1 MKILYDY
8 KIFYEQK
15 YGGASR
21 YFVELI
27 SALNSL
33 DHQTLILAP
42 IHINSHLNEKDIKK
56 IYGVKVKNK
65 KIFGKFYEI
74 VNQFINKHLI
84 SFFKPQLIHSTYYN
98 DFNKKNT
105 LPTVLTVYD
114 LIHEKYSEMYSNEK
128 NYLPK
133 KNAVYNVDHII
144 CISNNTKKDL
154 IKYYKVEEEK
164 ITVIYL
170 AASKNILNPELKKK
184 NYFLYVGNRRR
195 YKNFKTLVKAFSNG
209 KFYKDYY
216 LYCLGGGQFLKE
228 EIEFFKS
235 NKVPLDRVIYLDTN
249 DQDIEKIYIN
259 AKALIYPSVYEGFG
273 LPILE
278 AMSFGCPVISSNA
291 SCLPEVYGDAAL
303 SFDPYDHDALQSK
316 IYELIHNKN
325 LSSELIYKGFEQTKK
340 FSWEKC
346 AKETLSVYKKI
357 IK

>member
-27 SALNSL
+27 NALN
-33 DHQTLILAP
+33 HFNHKTLVLAP
-42 IHINSHLNEKDIKK
+42 FYINSHLNEKGIKK
-56 IYGVKVKNK
+56 IYGVKVRNK
-65 KIFGKFYEI
+65 KFFGKAYEI
-74 VNQFINKHLI
+74 VNKLINKYLI
-84 SFFKPQLIHSTYYN
+84 SFFKPSLIHSTYYN
-98 DFNKKNT
+98 DFKKKNT

-114 LIHEKYSEMYSNEK
+114 LIHEKYSEMYSNQK
-128 NYLPK
+128 DYLPK
-133 KNAVYNVDHII
+133 KNAIDNVDHII

-154 IKYYKVEEEK
+154 IKYYNVEEKK

-170 AASKNILNPELKKK
+170 AASKNISKPELKKK
-184 NYFLYVGNRRR
+184 NYFLYVGNRKR
-195 YKNFKTLVKAFSNG
+195 YKNFKTLIKAFSNG
-209 KFYKDYY
+209 NFYKDYY
-216 LYCLGGGQFLKE
+216 LYCLGGGPFLKE
-228 EIEFFKS
+228 EIEFFLA
-235 NKVPLDRVIYLDTN
+235 NKVPLERILYFDTK
-249 DQDIEKIYIN
+249 DEEKDKIYIS

-278 AMSFGCPVISSNA
+278 AMSLGCPVISSNA

-303 SFDPYDHDALQSK
+303 SFDPYDYDVLQSK
-316 IYELIHNKN
+316 IYDLIHNEN
-325 LSSELIYKGFEQTKK
+325 LSYELIDKGFEQTKK